1 VGKNATDMMDARA
14 AGRQRKKRFP
24 MHPIPLWLDAEPGD
38 A

>member
-14 AGRQRKKRFP
+14 AGRQRKKRFR
-24 MHPIPLWLDAEPGD
+24 MHPIPLSLDAEPGD